1 MTIEISF
8 NKFITKFTFT
18 NYPIRHFITS
28 YIEILPASILSLLRL
43 LATLLGKAGGLES
56 LAMEHMWN
64 SFLTLIPWQNSGKQC
79 ETNWRW
85 QQASASIV
93 VISEFLIDYSFHYI
107 DSCNRNMMGGNYEHV
122 ED

>member
-64 SFLTLIPWQNSGKQC
+64 SFFNP
-79 ETNWRW
+79 
-85 QQASASIV
+85 
-93 VISEFLIDYSFHYI
+93 YS
-107 DSCNRNMMGGNYEHV
+107 MTK
-122 ED
+122 